1 MIRIALVILLILAI
15 AYFIRELKRQRLL
28 SSKEKEL
35 ENVEMESN
43 LLDIDKEI
51 AHERAYQDIIQK
63 EISTITKT
71 KGEKK

>member
-1 MIRIALVILLILAI
+1 MIRIALVILLILAV

-35 ENVEMESN
+35 ENVEMESD
-43 LLDIDKEI
+43 LLDLDKEI
-51 AHERAYQDIIQK
+51 AHERAYQQFLKKDISSI
-63 EISTITKT
+63 

>member
-1 MIRIALVILLILAI
+1 MIRIALVILLILAV

-35 ENVEMESN
+35 ENVEMESD
-43 LLDIDKEI
+43 LLDLDKEI
-51 AHERAYQDIIQK
+51 AHERAYQQFLKKDISNI
-63 EISTITKT
+63 T